1 MIKAWQMHKFNKLK
15 KAIVME
21 PIGSWGDE
29 EMKFTDYFRIEGTV
43 EEFDN
48 DVNVN
53 VYWREPE
60 RNHDI
65 VPFNVLINLD
75 QHITHMYTGNHSVN
89 EMIKLVCADA
99 IAAYK
104 QYVTAKGILMA
115 SPYLASFN
123 CSSYSGS
130 SGLNVRLKPY
140 DLERYIAAV
149 ADEDSTAKRA
159 VKEHPNAI
167 VDYKKS
173 ILKEFSTWTTVN
185 ADEPNLLFDT
195 FNTWYTN
202 KYLPKL
208 ELEARNKECKDTLD
222 AIQRLKDERE
232 AKKKSN

>member
-21 PIGSWGDE
+21 PIGLWGDE

-43 EEFDN
+43 EEYDN
-48 DVNVN
+48 DVNVD

-65 VPFNVLINLD
+65 VPFNVLIDLD
-75 QHITHMYTGNHSVN
+75 QHITHMYTGNHNVS
-89 EMIKLVCADA
+89 EMIKLVRTDA

-104 QYVTAKGILMA
+104 QYVKAKEILMT

-123 CSSYSGS
+123 CTFHSG

-140 DLERYIAAV
+140 DLERYITTV

-159 VKEHPNAI
+159 VKEHPEVIAE
-167 VDYKKS
+167 YKKS
-173 ILKEFSTWTTVN
+173 ILQEFSTWSTVN
-185 ADEPNLLFDT
+185 ADEPNLLFNT
-195 FNTWYTN
+195 FNTWYAN

-222 AIQRLKDERE
+222 AIQRIKDSKLK
-232 AKKKSN
+232 KVK

>member
-1 MIKAWQMHKFNKLK
+1 MIKLWQMHKFNKVK
-15 KAIVME
+15 KAVVME

-29 EMKFTDYFRIEGTV
+29 EMKFSDYFRIEGTV
-43 EEFDN
+43 DEYDN
-48 DVNVN
+48 DVSVD

-65 VPFNVLINLD
+65 VPFNVLIDLN
-75 QHITHMYTGNHSVN
+75 HNITHMYTSNHTIN
-89 EMIKLVCADA
+89 NMIKLVRTDA

-104 QYVTAKGILMA
+104 QYVTAKRLLMTM
-115 SPYLASFN
+115 PYLASFN
-123 CSSYSGS
+123 CSFHKG

-140 DLERYIAAV
+140 DLERYITAV
-149 ADEDSTAKRA
+149 ADEDSFAKLA
-159 VKEHPNAI
+159 VKKHSNAI

-173 ILKEFSTWTTVN
+173 ILKEFSTWTTIN

>member
-43 EEFDN
+43 EEYDN
-48 DVNVN
+48 DVHVD

-65 VPFNVLINLD
+65 VPFNVLIDLD
-75 QHITHMYTGNHSVN
+75 QHITHMYTGNHNVS
-89 EMIKLVCADA
+89 EMIKLVRTDA

-104 QYVTAKGILMA
+104 QYVNAKKILMA

-123 CSSYSGS
+123 CTSQSG

-140 DLERYIAAV
+140 DLERYITTV
-149 ADEDSTAKRA
+149 ADEDSTAKWA
-159 VKEHPNAI
+159 VKEHPDAI
-167 VDYKKS
+167 AEYKKS
-173 ILKEFSTWTTVN
+173 ILQEFSTWSIVN
-185 ADEPNLLFDT
+185 ADEPNLLFNT
-195 FNTWYTN
+195 FNTWYAN

-222 AIQRLKDERE
+222 AIQRIKDSKLK
-232 AKKKSN
+232 KVK

>member
-43 EEFDN
+43 EEYDN
-48 DVNVN
+48 DVNVD

-65 VPFNVLINLD
+65 VPFNVLIDLD
-75 QHITHMYTGNHSVN
+75 QHITHMYTGNHNVS
-89 EMIKLVCADA
+89 EMIKLVRTDA

-104 QYVTAKGILMA
+104 QYVKAKEILMT

-123 CSSYSGS
+123 CTFHSG

-140 DLERYIAAV
+140 DLERYITTV

-159 VKEHPNAI
+159 VKEHPEVIAE
-167 VDYKKS
+167 YKKS
-173 ILKEFSTWTTVN
+173 ILQEFSTWSTVN
-185 ADEPNLLFDT
+185 ADEPNLLFNT
-195 FNTWYTN
+195 FNTWYAN

-222 AIQRLKDERE
+222 AIQRIKDSKLK
-232 AKKKSN
+232 KVK

>member
-1 MIKAWQMHKFNKLK
+1 MIKVWQMHKFNKLK

-29 EMKFTDYFRIEGTV
+29 EMKFTDYFRIEATV
-43 EEFDN
+43 DEFDN
-48 DVNVN
+48 DVSVN

-65 VPFNVLINLD
+65 VPFNVLIDLSKN
-75 QHITHMYTGNHSVN
+75 ITHMYTGNHSVN
-89 EMIKLVCADA
+89 EMIKLVRTDA

-123 CSSYSGS
+123 CSFHSG

-140 DLERYIAAV
+140 DLERYITAV
-149 ADEDSTAKRA
+149 ADEDSTAKQA
-159 VKEHPNAI
+159 VKEHPEA
-167 VDYKKS
+167 VAEYKKS
-173 ILKEFSTWTTVN
+173 ILNEYSTWSTVN
-185 ADEPNLLFDT
+185 ADVPNLLFDT
-195 FNTWYTN
+195 FNNWYTN
-202 KYLPKL
+202 EYLPKL

-222 AIQRLKDERE
+222 AIQRLKDARE
-232 AKKKSN
+232 AKKKST